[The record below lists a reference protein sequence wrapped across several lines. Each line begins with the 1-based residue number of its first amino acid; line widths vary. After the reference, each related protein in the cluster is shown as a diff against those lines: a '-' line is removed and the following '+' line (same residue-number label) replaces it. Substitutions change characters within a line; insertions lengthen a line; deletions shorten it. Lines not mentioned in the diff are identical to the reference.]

1 LTMKSGVE
9 CEYFLI
15 SPDGNSIADPRDTQS
30 KPCYD
35 QSALMRRY
43 DLIKEICDCMIE
55 MGWGPYQNDHEDA
68 NGQFEMNWDYS
79 DCLKT
84 ADRHTFFK
92 YMVKTIAEKHGL
104 RATFMPK
111 PFENLTGNG
120 CHAHISVW
128 DGKKNKFL
136 DNSNNLGLSKMAYNF
151 LGGVIKHASSL
162 SAFFNPT
169 INSYRRINAP
179 PTKSGASWSPSSIS
193 YTGNN
198 RTHMIRI
205 PDPGRFELRLMDGSA
220 NPYLLQAGVLAAGIN
235 GIRKRVN
242 PGKPLFCNMYT
253 DHKKYPN
260 LKKLPNT
267 LEESLDMLNSNTIL
281 KNAFGKDVLNSYLK
295 LKNSEI
301 WKWKNW
307 EISWSLSKQS
317 SSEKNIK
324 ILLVHGFGASKNHW
338 RHNQDFLGK
347 FSNCFAID
355 LLGFGKSSQPSA
367 LLNYEPDKENSI
379 KYSFDLWGNQI
390 STFCAEVIKSPVYL
404 VGNSIGGVIAL
415 KAAEILKDNC
425 KGIILIDCAQRTMDD
440 KRLKKSDILMNL
452 LRPVLK
458 TIVRQRLISNTLF
471 TRAANPKVIKRIL
484 EQAYPSGKNIDK
496 ELIEILYQPSQRK
509 NSKEAFRGFINLF
522 DDYLATDL
530 FDKVNAPIQLIWGEK
545 DPWESLNEAKEWKNK
560 FRNIKRLDVIKN
572 AGHCPHDEEPEET
585 NKLICEFLQET
596 K

>member
-1 LTMKSGVE
+1 MPKNLFKIAKEKKIKYFLISFVDLFGVLRSKLVPAHAIKEMQETGAGFAGFAAWLDMTPADSDMFGIPDPDSLIQLPWNKEVGWLASDLWMNGKPVDASPRIMLKKQIKKLSKQGLTMKSGVE

-92 YMVKTIAEKHGL
+92 YMVKTIAEKHDL

-136 DNSNNLGLSKMAYNF
+136 DKSNNLGLSKMAYNF

-220 NPYLLQAGVLAAGIN
+220 NPYLLQASVLAAGIN
-235 GIRKRVN
+235 GIKN
-242 PGKPLFCNMYT
+242 KIDPGKPLDCNMYE
-253 DHKKYPN
+253 DFEKYPN
-260 LKKLPNT
+260 LPKLPDELDQSLKQLKQNKEMNEAFGVNVIDSYVKLRGTEIKEFNNIERFDKSKPITKWERQNT
-267 LEESLDMLNSNTIL
+267 L
-281 KNAFGKDVLNSYLK
+281 
-295 LKNSEI
+295 
-301 WKWKNW
+301 
-307 EISWSLSKQS
+307 
-317 SSEKNIK
+317 
-324 ILLVHGFGASKNHW
+324 
-338 RHNQDFLGK
+338 
-347 FSNCFAID
+347 
-355 LLGFGKSSQPSA
+355 
-367 LLNYEPDKENSI
+367 
-379 KYSFDLWGNQI
+379 
-390 STFCAEVIKSPVYL
+390 
-404 VGNSIGGVIAL
+404 
-415 KAAEILKDNC
+415 
-425 KGIILIDCAQRTMDD
+425 DC
-440 KRLKKSDILMNL
+440 
-452 LRPVLK
+452 
-458 TIVRQRLISNTLF
+458 
-471 TRAANPKVIKRIL
+471 
-484 EQAYPSGKNIDK
+484 
-496 ELIEILYQPSQRK
+496 
-509 NSKEAFRGFINLF
+509 
-522 DDYLATDL
+522 
-530 FDKVNAPIQLIWGEK
+530 
-545 DPWESLNEAKEWKNK
+545 
-560 FRNIKRLDVIKN
+560 
-572 AGHCPHDEEPEET
+572 
-585 NKLICEFLQET
+585 
-596 K
+596 